1 MQRGAMQR
9 GAMQRGAMQR
19 GAMQGAMQRG
29 AMQRGAMQRG
39 AMQSGSMLVKR
50 KGRKMMNAI
59 LEGCTFMTPKR
70 TKKVLLIINNTL
82 LTTR

>member
-1 MQRGAMQR
+1 
-9 GAMQRGAMQR
+9 MQR
-19 GAMQGAMQRG
+19 GAMQG
-29 AMQRGAMQRG
+29 G

-50 KGRKMMNAI
+50 KGRKMMDAI

-82 LTTR
+82 LSNTLDGARGRNRTGTP

>member
-1 MQRGAMQR
+1 MQRGAVQ
-9 GAMQRGAMQR
+9 G
-19 GAMQGAMQRG
+19 GAMQRG

-50 KGRKMMNAI
+50 KGRKMMDAI

-82 LTTR
+82 LTTRY

>member
-1 MQRGAMQR
+1 MQKGAMQK
-9 GAMQRGAMQR
+9 
-19 GAMQGAMQRG
+19 
-29 AMQRGAMQRG
+29 G

>member
-1 MQRGAMQR
+1 MQRGAMQK
-9 GAMQRGAMQR
+9 
-19 GAMQGAMQRG
+19 
-29 AMQRGAMQRG
+29 G

-50 KGRKMMNAI
+50 KGRKMMDAI